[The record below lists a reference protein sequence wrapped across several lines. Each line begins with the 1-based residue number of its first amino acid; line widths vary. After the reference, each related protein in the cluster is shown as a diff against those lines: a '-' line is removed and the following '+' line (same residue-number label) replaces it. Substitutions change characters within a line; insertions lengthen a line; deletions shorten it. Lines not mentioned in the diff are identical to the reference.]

1 MIKNVTGLLAVLVLA
16 GWVVSAHATFID
28 YEFVPVPVDGGLLGG
43 FTYDDTSMI
52 FSNVSITEDVVN
64 IESWNALTGNSL
76 SAAGTGLFGS
86 LLSLDFSPALALG
99 AGPFQ
104 AAVSVASILGL
115 IERRQV
121 LNEVNPGGN
130 VPAPATL
137 ALCSL
142 GLAALGWS
150 RRKA

>member
-1 MIKNVTGLLAVLVLA
+1 MIKNVTGLLTVLVLA
-16 GWVVSAHATFID
+16 GWIGSAHATLID
-28 YEFVPVPVDGGLLGG
+28 YEFVPDPVDGGLLGG

-52 FSNVSITEDVVN
+52 FSNVSITEDVAN
-64 IESWNALTGNSL
+64 IESWNALTGNNL
-76 SAAGTGLFGS
+76 SAGGTGLFGS

-104 AAVSVASILGL
+104 AAVSVQSILGL
-115 IERRQV
+115 TERRQV

-137 ALCSL
+137 ALFGL
-142 GLAALGWS
+142 GLVALGWS